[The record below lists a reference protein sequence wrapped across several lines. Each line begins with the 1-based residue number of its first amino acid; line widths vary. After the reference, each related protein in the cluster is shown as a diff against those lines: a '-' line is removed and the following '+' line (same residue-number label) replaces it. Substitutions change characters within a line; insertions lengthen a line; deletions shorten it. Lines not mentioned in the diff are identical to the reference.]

1 MMYTVEKLMKMRA
14 PAREKILSENPK
26 LKEAWENRP
35 QIKVVSEAEIRRQDG
50 IYMKDKTKVHG
61 TTGQSLTKITMGD
74 GQTVAI
80 RFDTYNDPYKNL
92 VFAILVRAGLD
103 ANEIHSALTIKRGGR
118 EKIRDDAKEFLQSE
132 YAKQM
137 IDFLRS

>member
-1 MMYTVEKLMKMRA
+1 
-14 PAREKILSENPK
+14 
-26 LKEAWENRP
+26 
-35 QIKVVSEAEIRRQDG
+35 
-50 IYMKDKTKVHG
+50 MKDKTKTHG
-61 TTGQSLTKITMGD
+61 TTGQSLTKITMCD

-80 RFDTYNDPYKNL
+80 RFDTYDDPWKNL

-118 EKIRDDAKEFLQSE
+118 EEIRDDAKEFLQSE

-137 IDFLRS
+137 IEFLRS